1 MGGIGMLG
9 QMWATF
15 SRTFE
20 ISYFIQHFSIVVST
34 LIVGLESK
42 RYRHPVL
49 AFMWRLL
56 VFLPLLMLIG
66 TCIIT
71 FAPLLFD
78 PLWDGVQIAFAAL
91 VLFRCNTYRTRT
103 RLTLL
108 FIQVTS
114 MIAVMQIINEA
125 SMTAGSFG
133 ASDGMLW
140 ALRSF
145 SSVLQIPCALLIRRW
160 NIDKYDRVQL
170 STMSLS
176 GVIMCIVLLLHE
188 WVYFYYRGDTR
199 SVRLEPYV
207 TFPLLFAFLS
217 LLIINMIDCYS
228 LYRTCALQ
236 TQITELQ
243 ADVLDRKRVEELI
256 ALSEKNV
263 QTMREARHDIKN
275 QFAYL
280 TALADKGSLAE
291 VQTYLHELSFD
302 FLRPLKAIDCG
313 NANMNAILNMELAK
327 AEKRGI
333 ELDMQ
338 VVVPQALPFQWSD
351 LCSLVTNLID
361 NAIEGCVQLPGG
373 EGVKVRMV
381 MQGEELFLSVTNP
394 TDKVPA
400 FLTEMRT
407 TKANQEAH
415 GFGTHIIRKIVEK
428 YNGYCDYSIA
438 DGRFCVSCMLNS

>member
-1 MGGIGMLG
+1 MLS
-9 QMWATF
+9 QLWATF

-34 LIVGLESK
+34 LIVGLEAR
-42 RYRHPVL
+42 RYRQPVL
-49 AFMWRLL
+49 AFVWRLL

-71 FAPLLFD
+71 YMRHLFD
-78 PLWDGVQIAFAAL
+78 PLWDGVQIIFAAL
-91 VLFRCNTYRTRT
+91 VLFRCNAYRTRT
-103 RLTLL
+103 RVTLL

-125 SMTAGSFG
+125 SMTAGCFG
-133 ASDGMLW
+133 ASDGVLW

-145 SSVLQIPCALLIRRW
+145 SSVLQIPCALLIRHW

-176 GVIMCIVLLLHE
+176 GVVMCIVLLLHE
-188 WVYFYYRGDTR
+188 WVFFYYRGDTR
-199 SVRLEPYV
+199 AVRLEAYV

-236 TQITELQ
+236 TRITELQ

-263 QTMREARHDIKN
+263 QTMREVRHDIKN

-280 TALADKGSLAE
+280 TALADKGNLTE

-327 AEKRGI
+327 AEKRGV

-338 VVVPQALPFQWSD
+338 VIVPQTLPFQWSD

-394 TDKVPA
+394 TDKAPD

-407 TKANQEAH
+407 TKGNQEAH
-415 GFGTHIIRKIVEK
+415 GFGTRIIRKIVEK
-428 YNGYCDYSIA
+428 YNGYYEYSIV
-438 DGRFCVSCMLNS
+438 DGRFCVSCMLNI